1 VDLCFRKTEEAKT
14 KARQNLSP
22 TSRMDQVPGTG
33 LGEKRPV
40 LGPRGS
46 AIILS
51 DGGLL
56 SVGGRE
62 GAGL

>member
-1 VDLCFRKTEEAKT
+1 MDLCFRKMEEAKT

-22 TSRMDQVPGTG
+22 TPRMDQVPGNG
-33 LGEKRPV
+33 LGEKWPV
-40 LGPRGS
+40 PGPRGS

-51 DGGLL
+51 DWGLL
-56 SVGGRE
+56 NVGGRE